1 MSILRVSLFG
11 TVKIN
16 HDLRPAEI
24 KIPPKAQALLA
35 YLLLHGP
42 RLHPRERLLDLFWG
56 DYSVDRARGS
66 LSTTVWRLRR
76 ALEPPDSASGV
87 YLVTTAADE
96 IGFNWESD
104 HWLDVLAFEQQA
116 SRLLDQPSSTLQPLA
131 VEELETTL
139 QLYKGD
145 LLEGFYDDWAI
156 QEQERLRCLYLDC
169 QEHLMRYYYH
179 NSQYEK
185 GLACGQQILRR
196 EPLHEDVHRE
206 IMRSYLAS
214 DQRALA
220 IRQYELCRDILARE
234 LKLAPMPETRALY
247 DQALNGLNSAVTAPH
262 ETDLR
267 PALNHLSQAMQSF
280 GETQRQLE
288 QARQRF
294 EQAQRYLQ
302 RAIRLIEQ
310 SIVH

>member
-1 MSILRVSLFG
+1 MSVLRVSLFG
-11 TVKIN
+11 TIKIN
-16 HDLRPAEI
+16 HALQPGEI
-24 KIPPKAQALLA
+24 KIPPKSRALLA

-76 ALEPPDSASGV
+76 ALEPENTVPGT

-116 SRLLDQPSSTLQPLA
+116 GRVLDQPIAALPS
-131 VEELETTL
+131 VVIDELETSL
-139 QLYKGD
+139 RLYKGD
-145 LLEGFYDDWAI
+145 LLDGFYDDWVI
-156 QEQERLRCLYLDC
+156 QEQERLRCLYMDC
-169 QEHLMRYYYH
+169 LEYLMRYYQH
-179 NSQYEK
+179 HGQYEK
-185 GLACGQQILRR
+185 VLAYGQQILRR

-206 IMRSYLAS
+206 MMRIYLAS
-214 DQRALA
+214 GQRVLA

-234 LKLAPMPETRALY
+234 LKLAPMQETQALY
-247 DQALNGLNSAVTAPH
+247 DQALNDADPAPVGTRAA
-262 ETDLR
+262 ELQ
-267 PALNHLSQAMQSF
+267 PALNQLNQAIQIF
-280 GETQRQLE
+280 DQTQRQLE
-288 QARQRF
+288 QAQQQF

-302 RAIRLIEQ
+302 QAIQLITQ
-310 SIVH
+310 STRH